1 MNNQNLPINAYLL
14 EDGSVSYEPVENS
27 TPITI
32 IKGHRKDNISRGLI
46 LDTDDIMILIDEDN
60 HKNSLSSLV
69 YLTQSMIFRK
79 LLS

>member
-1 MNNQNLPINAYLL
+1 MSNTNLPTNAYLL

-32 IKGHRKDNISRGLI
+32 IRGHRKDNINRGLI

-60 HKNSLSSLV
+60 HKNALTSLV

-79 LLS
+79 LLN